1 MASKIFYLSLL
12 LLAISLFQPHAFV
25 KGDDSLIEKTCKN
38 TKYYNLC
45 FSSLKSNPSSANLL
59 GTANKDST
67 FKRVLKECVEKYK
80 YASDAL
86 QASAHDLA
94 NEACDYASMHIT
106 AASDYPNVCHNLFKL
121 YPGLVYPTELAP
133 REDGLKCLCDVA
145 LRIVENLNW

>member
-12 LLAISLFQPHAFV
+12 LLAISLFQPHAFCKRMAV
-25 KGDDSLIEKTCKN
+25 VMVGIGMANGTSTSL
-38 TKYYNLC
+38 YL
-45 FSSLKSNPSSANLL
+45 SSQLL